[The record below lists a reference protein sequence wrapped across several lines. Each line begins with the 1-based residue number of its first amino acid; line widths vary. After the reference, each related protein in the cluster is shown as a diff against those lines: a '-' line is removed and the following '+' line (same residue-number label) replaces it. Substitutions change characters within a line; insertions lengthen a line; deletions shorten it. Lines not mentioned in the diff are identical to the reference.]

1 MSSESSV
8 SSWLGELR
16 SGQAE
21 AVQALWD
28 RFFTR
33 LSDVAQ
39 RRLSHI
45 STRIVE
51 GEDVAASVLASIW
64 GAAVD
69 GRLSKVQNVDE
80 LWWLLL
86 AATRWRCVDQ
96 VRKANALK
104 HGGGRFISSIH
115 ENPEAAYEL
124 LVSAEPDPQYIVGFE
139 EELERLLG
147 ILDPLQRQITVLRLE
162 GYSLPEIAERINIS
176 LSSIQRKMKL
186 IRELWACELDHGTI
200 E

>member
-8 SSWLGELR
+8 SSWLSELR
-16 SGQAE
+16 SGQVE
-21 AVQALWD
+21 AVQSLWD
-28 RFFTR
+28 RFFKR
-33 LSDVAQ
+33 LSEVAQ
-39 RRLSHI
+39 RRLSNI
-45 STRIVE
+45 SGRIAE

-96 VRKANALK
+96 ARKANALK
-104 HGGGRFISSIH
+104 NGGGQFISSIH
-115 ENPEAAYEL
+115 ENPEAAYQL
-124 LVSAEPDPQYIVGFE
+124 LVSVEPDPQYIVGFE
-139 EELERLLG
+139 DELERLLG
-147 ILDPLQRQITVLRLE
+147 ILDPLQRQIAVLRLE
-162 GYSLPEIAERINIS
+162 GYSLPEIAERMKIS
-176 LSSIQRKMKL
+176 LSSTQRKMKL
-186 IRELWACELDHGTI
+186 VRETWACELDHGTI